1 VGANDTRHQGARPS
15 RGPARFWSRA
25 TDRALGLVFALA
37 TGVCAA
43 PLTAETLTGAN
54 GFIFSVSPDGQLIS
68 VTAEQSTL
76 RAFRGDD
83 ETQSVGQTDR
93 IFLFAAPQTPA
104 DNDPLSPVAAAAIIA
119 PRAVRAPPEIL
130 LAIETTALRYAGHSA
145 LRRAGLSVTDWAL
158 FYRANIEVESAYN
171 PGALSPVGAIG
182 LGQLMPETARDLV
195 VDPHNMA
202 QNLDGSARYLLMLLE
217 QFGDPALA
225 LSAYNAGP
233 EAVTRHG
240 GIPPFRETQGHV
252 ARVTAVFQRLRG
264 DLS

>member
-1 VGANDTRHQGARPS
+1 VGANGTRRQGARPR
-15 RGPARFWSRA
+15 RGLARSWSRT
-25 TDRALGLVFALA
+25 TDRALALVFALA

-54 GFIFSVSPDGQLIS
+54 DFIFSVGPDGQLIS

-76 RAFRGDD
+76 RAFAGDAD
-83 ETQSVGQTDR
+83 TQTDR
-93 IFLFAAPQTPA
+93 VFLFAEPDSPEAP
-104 DNDPLSPVAAAAIIA
+104 VEAALPA
-119 PRAVRAPPEIL
+119 PRAVRASPEIL

-182 LGQLMPETARDLV
+182 LGQLMPETARDLG
-195 VDPHNMA
+195 VDPHDMA
-202 QNLDGSARYLLMLLE
+202 ENLDGSARYLLMVLE

-225 LSAYNAGP
+225 LAAYNAGP